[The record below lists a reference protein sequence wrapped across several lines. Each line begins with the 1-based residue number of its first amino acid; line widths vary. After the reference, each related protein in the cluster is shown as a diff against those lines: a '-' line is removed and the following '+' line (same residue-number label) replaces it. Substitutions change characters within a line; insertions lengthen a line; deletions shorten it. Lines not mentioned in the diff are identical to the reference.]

1 MNNLNNMI
9 KLKDSVNYLKKGRL
23 YCPID
28 ENERITKFKPW
39 LGDSF
44 SFLYDRIMEY
54 SIFPKKFTGSISKHF
69 DILKNELQYI
79 HNKNII
85 EVATGSGDSAQYLN
99 INNRYIGTDISSG
112 LLKIASKR
120 FETIGFK
127 EAEFYIT
134 DACEL
139 PFEENHFDLAL
150 CNLSLNF
157 FEDIEIFIAELKR
170 ILTSNGVFYCSI
182 PVKNRLKK
190 GTKIRGNIYFED
202 ELKSFFI
209 SNKFVFTVL
218 GYQNGAVLYFKA
230 ICQKN

>member
-1 MNNLNNMI
+1 MCT
-9 KLKDSVNYLKKGRL
+9 V
-23 YCPID
+23 
-28 ENERITKFKPW
+28 F
-39 LGDSF
+39 
-44 SFLYDRIMEY
+44 
-54 SIFPKKFTGSISKHF
+54 
-69 DILKNELQYI
+69 
-79 HNKNII
+79 
-85 EVATGSGDSAQYLN
+85 N
-99 INNRYIGTDISSG
+99 INDRYIGTDIHPG

-127 EAEFYIT
+127 ETEFYVA

-170 ILTSNGVFYCSI
+170 VLTPNGVFYCTI
-182 PVKNRLKK
+182 PIKNRLKK
-190 GTKIRGNIYFED
+190 GTIIHGDIYFED
-202 ELKSFFI
+202 ELKGIFQRNGFKYS
-209 SNKFVFTVL
+209 KL